1 MSTPV
6 MPKPTMYDYVIV
18 GAGSAGCVL
27 ANRLS
32 ENPQTRVCLLEAG
45 KPDDSFMVRIPA
57 AVPLMVAFK
66 TRNWAFKTVR
76 QAGLGGR
83 QGYQPRGKTLGGS
96 SSTNA
101 MIYIRGHPSDYDGWA
116 AAGNAGWGWQDVLP
130 YFLKAENNERLD
142 GPLHAKGGPL
152 NVADGRSLNPFAAR
166 FLDACGQLQLPI
178 TEDFNG
184 ERQDGFGLYQLTQ
197 INGERMSAARAYL
210 HPAANRPNLD
220 IVTGAQATG
229 IVFEDKRA
237 VGVNYRKGGADH
249 EARAEGEVI
258 LSGGAFNSPHL
269 LLLSGI
275 GRPEELRAHGI
286 DPRHALPGVGRN
298 LQDHI
303 DYVHVCKTASREA
316 FGLSLGGTPRTIG
329 AMFQFRKQRRGMM
342 TSNFA
347 EAGGFWKTDPGL
359 DVPDIQ
365 FHFVVGIVDD
375 HARKMHFGHGY
386 SCHVCLLR
394 PKSRGSVSLASANPL
409 APPAIDPNFFEAE
422 EDLDVLVE
430 GYRLQQRILDAP
442 AFDDVRKKQLY
453 AVDAGDDAAVRAMIR
468 QRADT
473 VYHPVGT
480 CRMGDD
486 EDAVVD
492 TKLRVRGLEGLR
504 VVDASIMPTI
514 VGGNT
519 NAPTIM
525 IAEKAADMILGRA

>member
-1 MSTPV
+1 
-6 MPKPTMYDYVIV
+6 MPTPTMYDYVIV

-32 ENPQTRVCLLEAG
+32 ENPENRVCLLEAG
-45 KPDDSFMVRIPA
+45 KHDQSFLVRIPA
-57 AVPLMVAFK
+57 ALPLMVAFK
-66 TRNWAFKTVR
+66 QRNWAFKTVP

-83 QGYQPRGKTLGGS
+83 KGYQPRGKTLGGS
-96 SSTNA
+96 SATNA

-116 AAGNAGWGWQDVLP
+116 AAGNPGWGWQDVLP

-166 FLDACGQLQLPI
+166 FVEACRELQLPI
-178 TEDFNG
+178 NEDFNG
-184 ERQDGFGLYQLTQ
+184 ETQEGFGTYQLTQ
-197 INGERMSAARAYL
+197 IGGERMSAARAYL
-210 HPAANRPNLD
+210 HPAAGRPNLD
-220 IVTGAQATG
+220 IITDAQATA
-229 IVFEDKRA
+229 IAFEGKRA
-237 VGVNYRKGGADH
+237 VGVDYRKGGSEH

-258 LSGGAFNSPHL
+258 LSGGAINSPHL
-269 LLLSGI
+269 LQLSGI

-286 DPRHALPGVGRN
+286 DPRHELPGVGRN
-298 LQDHI
+298 LQDHV
-303 DYVHVCKTASREA
+303 DYVHVYKTASREA
-316 FGLSLGGTPRTIG
+316 FGLSLGGTPKTIA
-329 AMFQFRKQRRGMM
+329 AMREFKTHRRGMM
-342 TSNFA
+342 TTNYA
-347 EAGGFWKTDPGL
+347 EAGGFWKTDPDL
-359 DVPDIQ
+359 DVPNVQ

-375 HARKMHFGHGY
+375 HARKTHFGHGY

-394 PKSRGSVSLASANPL
+394 PKSRGEVTLASGDAL
-409 APPAIDPNFFEAE
+409 APPAIDPNYFAE
-422 EDLDVLVE
+422 EADLDVLVE
-430 GYRLQQRILDAP
+430 AYKLQQRILDAP

-453 AVDAGDDAAVRAMIR
+453 EVDAEDDAAVRAMIR

-486 EDAVVD
+486 DDAVVD
-492 TKLRVRGLEGLR
+492 SKLRVRGMDCLR

>member
-1 MSTPV
+1 MAS
-6 MPKPTMYDYVIV
+6 PTIYDYVIV

-27 ANRLS
+27 ASRLS
-32 ENPQTRVCLLEAG
+32 EDPESRVCLLEAG

-66 TRNWAFKTVR
+66 ARNWAFRTVP

-83 QGYQPRGKTLGGS
+83 RGYQPRGKTLGGS

-116 AAGNAGWGWQDVLP
+116 AAGNAGWGWRDVLP

-166 FLDACGQLQLPI
+166 FLEACEQLQLPV
-178 TEDFNG
+178 TDDFNG
-184 ERQDGFGLYQLTQ
+184 ESQEGFGLYQLTQ
-197 INGERMSAARAYL
+197 LEGERMSAARAYL
-210 HPAANRPNLD
+210 HPAAGRPNLD
-220 IVTGAQATG
+220 IVTGAHATG
-229 IVFEDKRA
+229 IAFEGRRA
-237 VGVNYRKGGADH
+237 VGVGYRRGGADH

-258 LSGGAFNSPHL
+258 LCGGALKSPHL

-275 GRPEELRAHGI
+275 GRPETLRRHGI
-286 DPRHALPGVGRN
+286 APRHELPGVGRN
-298 LQDHI
+298 LQDHV
-303 DYVHVCKTASREA
+303 DYVHVYKTASREV
-316 FGLSLGGTPRTIG
+316 FGLSLGGTPRLLG
-329 AMFQFRKQRRGMM
+329 AMRRFRKARRGMM
-342 TSNFA
+342 TSNYA
-347 EAGGFWKTDPGL
+347 EAGGFWKTDPAL

-375 HARKMHFGHGY
+375 HARKAHLGHGY
-386 SCHVCLLR
+386 SSHVCLLR
-394 PKSRGSVSLASANPL
+394 PKSRGKVTLASADPMD
-409 APPAIDPNFFEAE
+409 APAIDPNYFAE
-422 EDLDVLVE
+422 EDDLEAMVA

-442 AFDDVRKKQLY
+442 AFEAVRKKQLY
-453 AVDAGDDAAVRAMIR
+453 AVDAADDAAVRAMIR

-473 VYHPVGT
+473 IYHPVGT
-480 CRMGDD
+480 CRMGGDK
-486 EDAVVD
+486 DAVVD
-492 TKLRVRGLEGLR
+492 ASLKVRGLQGLR
-504 VVDASIMPTI
+504 VVDASIMPAI